1 MSEIKHCAWN
11 GQPDLSLCQK
21 LRSIVVL
28 TMDSTF
34 LHRI

>member
-21 LRSIVVL
+21 AQKNCCI
-28 TMDSTF
+28 DDG
-34 LHRI
+34 